1 MKIKDPKFYSA
12 VKDYLTI
19 YLPSQRESSPNTVK
33 SYREGL
39 NLFLTYIA
47 DSEQIRIYQ
56 VGFKDMIPEKMAGFV
71 SWMDKE
77 RGCSGT
83 TINQR
88 IAVIRAFLKYTG
100 LRFPDLNSYYVG
112 IQQVPFKKVQQ
123 DLTINYFSESALE
136 AILNQPDPRKKT
148 GHRDLFFLIV
158 LYDTG
163 ARNQEVLD
171 LHPADFITTGKSC
184 HVKIHGKG
192 KKIRSVPIMK
202 KTMEHFNAYIKRFGI
217 DRNDHDNPLFFTTI
231 HGHRQPMSDDNV
243 ARFLK
248 GYTMSAKISCTE
260 VPEKIT
266 PHMFRHSR
274 AIHLYRKG
282 VPLVLISEW
291 LGHSDLETTLIYAY
305 ADTEMKRK
313 AIEAA
318 TDQNHPLRNKE
329 SVTDAD
335 KSGQSDDSFRKA
347 HGLI

>member
-1 MKIKDPKFYSA
+1 MKIKDPKFYGA

-19 YLPSQRESSPNTVK
+19 YLPSQKESSPNTVK

-47 DSEQIRIYQ
+47 DSEQIRLYQ
-56 VGFKDMIPEKMAGFV
+56 VGFKDMAPEKISGFV
-71 SWMDKE
+71 SWLAKE

-83 TINQR
+83 TINHR

-100 LRFPDLNSYYVG
+100 LRFPDLNSYYVS
-112 IQQVPFKKVQQ
+112 IQQIPFKKVPQ
-123 DLTINYFSESALE
+123 DLTVNHFSESVLE
-136 AILNQPDPRKKT
+136 AILNQPDPRKRT

-163 ARNQEVLD
+163 ARNREVLD
-171 LHPADFITTGKSC
+171 LHAADFVTTGKSS
-184 HVKIHGKG
+184 HVIIHGKG
-192 KKIRSVPIMK
+192 NKVRSVPIME

-217 DRNDHDNPLFFTTI
+217 DRNDHVNPLFFTTI

-243 ARFLK
+243 ARFLN
-248 GYTMSAKISCTE
+248 GYAKSAKTTCSE
-260 VPEKIT
+260 VPDKIT

-291 LGHSDLETTLIYAY
+291 LGHSNLETTLIYAY
-305 ADTEMKRK
+305 ADTEMKRL

-318 TDQNHPLRNKE
+318 TDQNHPLRKKG
-329 SVTDAD
+329 SVAD
-335 KSGQSDDSFRKA
+335 VDQNDRSDDNFRKA
-347 HGLI
+347 YGLI

>member
-1 MKIKDPKFYSA
+1 MKIKDPKFYDA

-19 YLPSQRESSPNTVK
+19 YLPSQKESSPNTVK

-56 VGFKDMIPEKMAGFV
+56 VGFKDMVPEKMAGFV
-71 SWMDKE
+71 SWLDRD

-88 IAVIRAFLKYTG
+88 IAVIRAFLKYIG
-100 LRFPDLNSYYVG
+100 SRFPDLNYCYVS
-112 IQQVPFKKVQQ
+112 IQQIPFKKKQHDQTV
-123 DLTINYFSESALE
+123 NYFSESVLE
-136 AILNQPDPRKKT
+136 AILNQPNPQKKT

-163 ARNQEVLD
+163 ARNHEVLG
-171 LHPADFITTGKSC
+171 LHPADFVTTGKSS
-184 HVKIHGKG
+184 HVIIHGKG
-192 KKIRSVPIMK
+192 NKVRSVPIME

-243 ARFLK
+243 ARFIK
-248 GYTMSAKISCTE
+248 VYTKSAKKTCAD
-260 VPEKIT
+260 VPDRIT

-291 LGHSDLETTLIYAY
+291 LGHSNLETTLIYAY

-318 TDQNHPLRNKE
+318 TDQNHPLRKK
-329 SVTDAD
+329 DAD
-335 KSGQSDDSFRKA
+335 IKEMSDSDFKKA
-347 HGLI
+347 YGLL